1 MNYPFKLSVIL
12 PCYNVEKYLDLSLRC
27 LEHQW
32 DDESLEIIFVNDCS
46 ADSTADRLQEF
57 CQNHP
62 NNTQL
67 INKTQN
73 EGVNKARNDGLAVAR
88 GQWITFLDPDDALLD
103 YAFKDLYENHVSD
116 DIQVLSFE
124 TNIHSEQEDI
134 DQLLKSASILPKTPS
149 RVEWE
154 GAGKEFFKRYLT
166 NVCWIFF
173 YNHQLI
179 DRLHVRFR
187 DLTYLEDALFNMDTI
202 LNDDVTVRRVGC
214 KYHYWI
220 HRSNSLSNIQSPKRN
235 LELIDNIMRALG
247 YMQEMKQGVSDSELI
262 KRISWKQQ
270 DSSRG
275 IVPILLR
282 SNVNSSQI
290 SKIRKQLKT
299 WNAYPYHRSNG
310 RSDVLF
316 DLLFKFPHF
325 LSLMRYVIKLK

>member
-46 ADSTADRLQEF
+46 TDGTLSRLQTF
-57 CQNHP
+57 CHHHP

-73 EGVNKARNDGLAVAR
+73 EGVNRARNDGLAVAR

-103 YAFKDLYENHVSD
+103 YAYKDLYENYVSD
-116 DIQVLSFE
+116 DIHILSFE

-134 DQLLKSASILPKTPS
+134 DKILSTATIQPATD

-154 GAGKEFFKRYLT
+154 GEGKEFFKRYLT

-179 DRLHVRFR
+179 DRLHVNFR

-202 LNDDVTVRRVGC
+202 LNDGVIVRRVNC

-220 HRSNSLSNIQSPKRN
+220 HRANSLSNIQSPKRN
-235 LELIDNIMRALG
+235 LSLIDNIMKALG
-247 YMQEMKQGVSDSELI
+247 YMQEMKHGITDSELI
-262 KRISWKQQ
+262 DRISWKQK

-282 SNVNSSQI
+282 CNINCSQI
-290 SKIRKQLKT
+290 SKIRKQLKA

-310 RSDVLF
+310 RSDVIF
-316 DLLFKFPHF
+316 DLLLRFPHI
-325 LSLMRYVIKLK
+325 LSAMRSFIK